1 MEILIMRILS
11 VLLLLAGLLLLV
23 PVTAL
28 ADGAWF
34 LWVYDSSLS
43 GSLSRA
49 ARQDIAM
56 HPFGFHESQE
66 ACEATIRE
74 TRAARA
80 IRRAEISMPDP
91 NRYLGLECWPET
103 LDPRTGSLA
112 GPATPTVD

>member
-1 MEILIMRILS
+1 MRILS

-23 PVTAL
+23 PVTAS

-34 LWVYDSSLS
+34 LWIYDSSLS

-66 ACEATIRE
+66 ACEATIRK
-74 TRAARA
+74 TRAAREL
-80 IRRAEISMPDP
+80 RRTDTPMPDP
-91 NRYLGLECWPET
+91 NRYLGLECWPVT
-103 LDPRTGSLA
+103 LDPRTGPLSGLTT
-112 GPATPTVD
+112 PAVD